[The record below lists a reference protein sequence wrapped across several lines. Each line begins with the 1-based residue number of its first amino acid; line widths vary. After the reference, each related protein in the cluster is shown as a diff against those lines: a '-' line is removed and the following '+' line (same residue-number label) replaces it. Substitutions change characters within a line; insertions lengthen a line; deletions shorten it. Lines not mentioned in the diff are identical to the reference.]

1 MRCSS
6 KREGTYRIANGF
18 EEEQTEE
25 TCDGAIPRKLGD
37 QEAKQRTTKSVE
49 G

>member
-1 MRCSS
+1 MSCGS

-25 TCDGAIPRKLGD
+25 TCDSAIPRKLGD
-37 QEAKQRTTKSVE
+37 QEAEQRTTKPVE

>member
-1 MRCSS
+1 MSCSA
-6 KREGTYRIANGF
+6 KRECTYRIANGF

-37 QEAKQRTTKSVE
+37 QEAEQRTTKSVK